1 MLAAAAA
8 VLLVGAVTVAVL
20 ITRVGD
26 EDAVP
31 GSAGGGVPSSVSRA
45 PAPAA
50 GASSPAAG
58 RPGSELTLLAGRVVV
73 AARPGWEALE
83 SSENNASVR
92 LALKTSTGRE
102 VLATLTIVTLSDP
115 SAFDT
120 TLKVD
125 GGTSFELTGTDG
137 PFRVTVQ
144 PGLAGRIA
152 AGAARPTGAF
162 FLNLSIFALDG
173 GALDAPTLRTLF
185 TDQVAPALRFP

>member
-1 MLAAAAA
+1 MIAAAA

-20 ITRVGD
+20 FTRGGD
-26 EDAVP
+26 EGPDR
-31 GSAGGGVPSSVSRA
+31 GRAGGGAPSRVGGA
-45 PAPAA
+45 PAP
-50 GASSPAAG
+50 GVSSPAAD

-83 SSENNASVR
+83 SSDNNASVR
-92 LALKTSTGRE
+92 LPLKTATGRE
-102 VLATLTIVTLSDP
+102 VLATFTIVTLSEP

-125 GGTSFELTGTDG
+125 GGTSFELAGTDG

-162 FLNLSIFALDG
+162 LLNLSIFALDN
-173 GALDAPTLRTLF
+173 GALDAPTLRALF

>member
-1 MLAAAAA
+1 VLAAAA
-8 VLLVGAVTVAVL
+8 VLLVGAVTGAVL
-20 ITRVGD
+20 ITRGGD
-26 EDAVP
+26 ESAER
-31 GSAGGGVPSSVSRA
+31 GSVGGGAPSSVSRA

-50 GASSPAAG
+50 GASPPTAG

-73 AARPGWEALE
+73 AAQPGWEALE